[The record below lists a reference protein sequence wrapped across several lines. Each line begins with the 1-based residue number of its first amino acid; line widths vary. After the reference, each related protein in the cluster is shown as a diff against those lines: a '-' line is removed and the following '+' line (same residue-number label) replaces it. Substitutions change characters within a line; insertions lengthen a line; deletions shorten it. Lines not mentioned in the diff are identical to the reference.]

1 MIRLSSRYAAPTS
14 IRQNRPLTNDE
25 LMRVVPSAFSVEK
38 HESRSDRYTYIPT
51 IALLDRLRE
60 EGFQPSGRV
69 RGAPR
74 PFSPSQSRVRNP
86 DRREFTKHMLRLR
99 RGDNFSGKEVPEI
112 LLLNSHDGSSSYKMI
127 PGMYRQVC
135 TNGLVCWKSFG
146 EINVPHKGDIV
157 GQVIEGAYEVLG
169 IFDNVT
175 ENIEMMKGITVSPD
189 ERILLANTALDIKYD
204 GKEAPVTAEKIL
216 VPRRYEDKQT
226 DLWTTYNTVQENL
239 IKGGLRGRTAKGKNT
254 TTRPVTGIDGDIKLN
269 QALWKMAEEFAKLKS

>member
-60 EGFQPSGRV
+60 EGFQPYY
-69 RGAPR
+69 A
-74 PFSPSQSRVRNP
+74 SQSRVRNP

-127 PGMYRQVC
+127 PGMFRQVC
-135 TNGLVCWKSFG
+135 SNGLVAWKDFG
-146 EINVPHKGDIV
+146 EIRVPHKGDIV
-157 GQVIEGAYEVLG
+157 GQVIEGAYTVLKT
-169 IFDNVT
+169 FDAVD
-175 ENIEMMKGITVSPD
+175 ENIDLMKSIQLTLPEQRLFG
-189 ERILLANTALDIKYD
+189 ATALELKYD
-204 GKEAPVTAEKIL
+204 GKPAPITPEQIIN
-216 VPRRYEDKQT
+216 PRRVLDRGQ
-226 DLWTTYNTVQENL
+226 DLWTTFNVVQENV
-239 IKGGLRGRTAKGKNT
+239 IRGGIRGRTEKGKM
-254 TTRPVTGIDGDIKLN
+254 TRTREVTGIDGDIKLN
-269 QALWKMAEEFAKLKS
+269 QVLWKMAEEFAKLKA